1 MKILSF
7 FLFLLF
13 LNPVFSKE
21 INLRCMSTLKSYID
35 GRLDSTKEGVLKVNI
50 NEYEDKDVIIL
61 TDGLSFQGV
70 GTVKHQGKHITN
82 LSNQSQWNI
91 INTYDKNENYLLQR
105 DEIRI
110 DKKTKKIEITEYY
123 SPEPNSYHLNT
134 VSGIC
139 NMDKLLKR

>member
-1 MKILSF
+1 
-7 FLFLLF
+7 
-13 LNPVFSKE
+13 
-21 INLRCMSTLKSYID
+21 MSTLKSYID

-123 SPEPNSYHLNT
+123 SREPNSYHLNT